1 MKCKKL
7 AALFLAFVM
16 LLSMAA
22 CGAKPAETPTTVA
35 PKADAP
41 ATTAA
46 PAEEGAK
53 DVKITVFHYMAQTTK
68 QAGLDAVEAAF
79 AAEHP
84 EYNIT
89 WENIMYNQGTD
100 YFPQL
105 QTALASGDQ
114 PEIMMGNP
122 GLYPDLVEQG
132 YVADMTDNEVIN
144 GLGLPSGDL
153 GDVSANG
160 RIYGFPI
167 DFKTWGVFYN
177 KKIFSDLGLSEPKT
191 YTELLETC

>member
-16 LLSMAA
+16 VLSMAA
-22 CGAKPAETPTTVA
+22 CGAKPADTPATAA

-41 ATTAA
+41 AAPAA
-46 PAEEGAK
+46 PAAEGAK

-89 WENIMYNQGTD
+89 QISE
-100 YFPQL
+100 
-105 QTALASGDQ
+105 AL
-114 PEIMMGNP
+114 
-122 GLYPDLVEQG
+122 
-132 YVADMTDNEVIN
+132 
-144 GLGLPSGDL
+144 
-153 GDVSANG
+153 
-160 RIYGFPI
+160 GFP
-167 DFKTWGVFYN
+167 DVYSFS
-177 KKIFSDLGLSEPKT
+177 KIFKRELGLSPNEYRK
-191 YTELLETC
+191 EKL